1 MSALLEQFKALFR
14 IGLYLLIAFVV
25 IQLWQDPSGAAH
37 ATMDTISGV
46 GQFFSSLI
54 DRAMA
59 FVKSF
64 SG

>member
-14 IGLYLLIAFVV
+14 IGLYLLAAFVV

-37 ATMDTISGV
+37 ATMDAISGI

-54 DRAMA
+54 DRTVA

>member
-1 MSALLEQFKALFR
+1 VSALLEQFKALFR
-14 IGLYLLIAFVV
+14 IGLYLLVAFIV

-37 ATMDTISGV
+37 TTMDAISGV

-54 DRAMA
+54 DRAVA

>member
-14 IGLYLLIAFVV
+14 IGMYLLAAFVV
-25 IQLWQDPSGAAH
+25 IQLWHDPSGAAR
-37 ATMDTISGV
+37 ATMDAVGSV

-54 DRAMA
+54 DRAVA